1 MAGQWPLVGRDDEL
15 DLIEERLAEASN
27 PGVVIAGPAGVGKT
41 RLVNE
46 LLARRRTRGDDSV
59 RLVGSRSAAHI
70 PFGAFAPV
78 LPDGERSAD
87 SPATFLRRAA
97 EHIAANELTVVVD
110 DAHDLDDASA
120 ALVHQL
126 AEAAA
131 GPLIL
136 TVRTGE
142 TVPDAVEKL
151 WKEGL
156 ATRIDLAAL
165 SRAEV
170 EQLLGEVLGGSVD
183 GSLVQYVWTASQG
196 NPLYLRELVV
206 GAQEAGA
213 LSSAAGMWRMLGR
226 PATPPRLRELVERRL
241 ALLDEAQRGALEL
254 LAVADTIGMR
264 LFEDLVGSSV
274 LEQLER
280 RDLVTVA
287 ADGRRRNVRLVH
299 PLHGEVLR
307 EAMPVSRN
315 ASLQRTLARS
325 IEGSGRR
332 RRGDATRAAA
342 LLLAA
347 DGRADLDALER
358 AVTESL
364 LVHDPGLLE
373 HVARAGLDAGGGL
386 RFTRLLAETMRWQG
400 KPEEAER
407 LLAEV
412 DLAAIDDEEEVAL
425 MAMVRA
431 DCLFRALGRREQAIA
446 LLEMTAEHV
455 TEPAWLAEMDALRGV
470 FDATTGLIPQA
481 IERLMPHAA
490 SPVPRVVL
498 TALPGLV
505 PALAMAGRYDEAIDF
520 ADRGF
525 ALATSVG
532 PQPMLSDPGLHLIT
546 RCIALCDAGRLA
558 EADATGQLGYDWS
571 LETGSVAGQA
581 WFALVL
587 GFTASSQGRL
597 SEALHN
603 LREAANGFADLAE
616 PGLRRLALG
625 SAAEAAGA
633 RGDAAVGTDLLAQ
646 MDAIGHVSVA
656 IGDIQVTRGR
666 AWVDVA
672 RGRIHEARE
681 QLRRASD
688 EGIDAGISGLA
699 SFALHDLVRL
709 RDAEYATVR
718 MERLRGVV
726 QGLLHPIRAD
736 HAAAMVGEDGAA
748 LDDVSQR
755 FEDLGAVLW
764 AAEAAADAA
773 AAHRKNRANRLA
785 TASSVRSAALARQ
798 CEGASTPALP
808 TAAERDGPGTL
819 TRREEQIAR
828 LAAAGATSKQ
838 IASELFL
845 SVRTV
850 DNHLQRVYTKLGVS
864 GRSELATRFEAMP

>member
-15 DLIEERLAEASN
+15 DLIEERLAEA
-27 PGVVIAGPAGVGKT
+27 PYAAVVIAGPAGVGKT
-41 RLVNE
+41 RLANE
-46 LLARRRTRGDDSV
+46 LLERRGTRGDSIRV
-59 RLVGSRSAAHI
+59 VGTRSAAHI

-78 LPDGERSAD
+78 LPEGERSPE
-87 SPATFLRRAA
+87 SPAMFLRRAA
-97 EHIAANELTVVVD
+97 AHIAANALTVVVD
-110 DAHDLDDASA
+110 DAHDLDEPSA
-120 ALVHQL
+120 ALVHQI
-126 AEAAA
+126 AEAATA
-131 GPLIL
+131 PLIL

-142 TVPDAVEKL
+142 SVPDAVEKL

-156 ATRIDLAAL
+156 AIRVDLAAL
-165 SRAEV
+165 SRTEV
-170 EQLLGEVLGGSVD
+170 EQLLRDVLGGSVD
-183 GSLVQYVWTASQG
+183 GSLVQYVWTASEG
-196 NPLYLRELVV
+196 NPLYLRELIV
-206 GAQEAGA
+206 GAQESGA

-241 ALLDEAQRGALEL
+241 ALLDDAERAALEL
-254 LAVADTIGMR
+254 LAVADAVGMR
-264 LFEDLVGSSV
+264 RFEELIGSAV
-274 LEQLER
+274 LERLER
-280 RDLVTVA
+280 RELVTVT
-287 ADGRRRNVRLVH
+287 ADGRRRNVQLVH

-315 ASLQRTLARS
+315 ASIQRMLAED
-325 IEGSGRR
+325 IERSGRR

-342 LLLAA
+342 LLLGA
-347 DGRADLDALER
+347 DGRADIDALER

-364 LVHDPGLLE
+364 HVHDPALLE
-373 HVARAGLDAGGGL
+373 HVARAGLDAGGGP
-386 RFTRLLAETMRWQG
+386 RFTRLLAETLRWQG

-412 DLAAIDDEEEVAL
+412 DLAAIDTQEDVAL
-425 MAMVRA
+425 LAMVRA
-431 DCLFRALGRREQAIA
+431 DCLFRALGRREQAVG
-446 LLEMTAEHV
+446 LLEAAAAQITD
-455 TEPAWLAEMDALRGV
+455 PAWLAEMDALRGV

-481 IERLMPHAA
+481 IERLMPHAV
-490 SPVPRVVL
+490 SPLPRVVL

-571 LETGSVAGQA
+571 LETGSLAGQA

-625 SAAEAAGA
+625 SAAEVAGT
-633 RGDAAVGTDLLAQ
+633 RGDAAAGAELLDQ
-646 MDAIGHVSVA
+646 MDAIGDVSVA
-656 IGDIQVTRGR
+656 IGDIQVARGR

-672 RGRIHEARE
+672 RGRIHDAR
-681 QLRRASD
+681 QHLRRASD

-709 RDAEYATVR
+709 GDAEFATVR
-718 MERLRGVV
+718 LERLRGLV

-736 HAAAMVGEDGAA
+736 HAAAVVADDGGA

-755 FEDLGAVLW
+755 FEDLGALLW
-764 AAEAAADAA
+764 AAESAAQAA
-773 AAHRKNRANRLA
+773 AAHRRRGATRRS
-785 TASSVRSAALARQ
+785 TASDARSDALARQ
-798 CEGASTPALP
+798 CEGAATPALS
-808 TAAERDGPGTL
+808 TAAPRERPGAL
-819 TRREEQIAR
+819 TRREEEIAR
-828 LAAAGATSKQ
+828 LAAGGATSKQ

-850 DNHLQRVYTKLGVS
+850 DNHLQRVYTKLAVN
-864 GRSELATRFEAMP
+864 GRAELATWFDATS